1 MEELTSLDAEDLPD
15 TRTVVQST
23 QAPSNL
29 SNCNEHPLQFSLARF
44 EIGGLLVCL
53 IRVSTVCHPAGARTP
68 WYARIPTASAVG
80 YDLPSFRDC
89 LNRSTTTNFA
99 SARDSGYYRHA
110 KFFEQGDDVP
120 LPVRWRYKLDRWRSQ
135 IAAMF
140 QSEPKALRPRLCPA
154 CGTLVGS
161 TATKCHQCGANM
173 TFSFAAASRSLGRWM
188 PQTSPVTYVILAICC
203 VMYALSFVITMKFSG
218 GEGAGGGLMNLG
230 GIATQVNYRLGA
242 SLPLGGFLGGPGN
255 IAQPWR
261 FVTAIFLHGGLLHIG
276 FNMWV
281 LMDIGPMVEEL
292 YGSAKYLFLYVVTGV
307 AGYLLSSFAGH
318 LSVGASG
325 SLLGL
330 VGVLLAATTG
340 RKSMAAQALRSA
352 LIRWL
357 IYLAVLG
364 FLTRGMTDNYAHIG
378 GLASGYMLGRL
389 MPDRT
394 PADLSERR
402 LANFLGWAAGITI
415 AVSFGFMVVNYLQNT

>member
-1 MEELTSLDAEDLPD
+1 M
-15 TRTVVQST
+15 
-23 QAPSNL
+23 
-29 SNCNEHPLQFSLARF
+29 
-44 EIGGLLVCL
+44 
-53 IRVSTVCHPAGARTP
+53 
-68 WYARIPTASAVG
+68 
-80 YDLPSFRDC
+80 
-89 LNRSTTTNFA
+89 
-99 SARDSGYYRHA
+99 
-110 KFFEQGDDVP
+110 P

-140 QSEPKALRPRLCPA
+140 HSEPKHPRPRLCPA
-154 CGTLVGS
+154 CGTLVGT
-161 TATKCHQCGANM
+161 TATKCHQCGANT
-173 TFSFAAASRSLGRWM
+173 TFSFAAASRTLSRWM
-188 PQTSPVTYVILAICC
+188 PQTSPVTYAMLAICC

-230 GIATQVNYRLGA
+230 GIATQVSFRLGA
-242 SLPLGGFLGGPGN
+242 SLPLAYN
-255 IAQPWR
+255 ISQPWR

-292 YGSAKYLFLYVVTGV
+292 YGSARYLFLFVVTGV
-307 AGYLLSSFAGH
+307 AGYLLSSSVGH

-340 RKSMAAQALRSA
+340 RKNMAAQALRSA

-357 IYLAVLG
+357 IYIAVLG
-364 FLTRGMTDNYAHIG
+364 LIFSGTDNYAHLG
-378 GLASGYMLGRL
+378 GVVSGYALGRL

-394 PADLSERR
+394 PADLSEKRLREFSGMGCGDRHRR
-402 LANFLGWAAGITI
+402 QLRLHGLELFAEYVEVFSSTGI
-415 AVSFGFMVVNYLQNT
+415 SLCGFAIDRL

>member
-1 MEELTSLDAEDLPD
+1 V
-15 TRTVVQST
+15 R
-23 QAPSNL
+23 N
-29 SNCNEHPLQFSLARF
+29 
-44 EIGGLLVCL
+44 
-53 IRVSTVCHPAGARTP
+53 
-68 WYARIPTASAVG
+68 
-80 YDLPSFRDC
+80 
-89 LNRSTTTNFA
+89 
-99 SARDSGYYRHA
+99 SGYYRHA
-110 KFFEQGDDVP
+110 NFFEQGDDVP
-120 LPVRWRYKLDRWRSQ
+120 LPVRWRYRLDRWRSQ

-140 QSEPKALRPRLCPA
+140 HSEPKPLRPRLCPA
-154 CGTLVGS
+154 CGSLVGA
-161 TATKCHQCGANM
+161 TATKCHQCGAST
-173 TFSFAAASRSLGRWM
+173 TFSIAAASRSLGRWM

-230 GIATQVNYRLGA
+230 GIATPVNYRLGA
-242 SLPLGGFLGGPGN
+242 SLPLAGFLGGPGN
-255 IAQPWR
+255 LTQPWR

-292 YGSAKYLFLYVVTGV
+292 YGSARYLFLYVVTGV
-307 AGYLLSSFAGH
+307 AGYLLSSWAGH

-357 IYLAVLG
+357 IYIAVLG

-378 GLASGYMLGRL
+378 GLASGYLLGRV

-402 LANFLGWAAGITI
+402 LADLLGWAAGIAI
-415 AVSFGFMVVNYLQNT
+415 AVCFGFMVVNYLQSA

>member
-1 MEELTSLDAEDLPD
+1 MSTLSNFSTCDSELVVGQWGPAPCVAPARACWLRPYVFPPLPRWAAIWRSYG
-15 TRTVVQST
+15 TLGKIQST
-23 QAPSNL
+23 Q
-29 SNCNEHPLQFSLARF
+29 
-44 EIGGLLVCL
+44 
-53 IRVSTVCHPAGARTP
+53 
-68 WYARIPTASAVG
+68 Y
-80 YDLPSFRDC
+80 
-89 LNRSTTTNFA
+89 LNGTNFA
-99 SARDSGYYRHA
+99 SARDSSYYKQA
-110 KFFEQGDDVP
+110 NFFEQGDDVP

-140 QSEPKALRPRLCPA
+140 HSEPKTLRPRLCPA
-154 CGTLVGS
+154 CGTLVGA
-161 TATKCHQCGANM
+161 TANKCHQCGANM

-188 PQTSPVTYVILAICC
+188 PQTSPVTYVMLAICC

-230 GIATQVNYRLGA
+230 GIANPVNIRLGE
-242 SLPLGGFLGGPGN
+242 SLPLAYN
-255 IAQPWR
+255 IREPWR

-292 YGSAKYLFLYVVTGV
+292 YGSARYLFFYLVTGV
-307 AGYLLSSFAGH
+307 CGYLLSSGVGNF
-318 LSVGASG
+318 SVGASG

-357 IYLAVLG
+357 IYIGVLG
-364 FLTRGMTDNYAHIG
+364 FIFHGTDNYAHFG
-378 GLASGYMLGRL
+378 GLASGYLLGRL
-389 MPDRT
+389 IPDRT

-402 LANFLGWAAGITI
+402 VANFLGWAAGIAI